1 MRRAWYGALKRTL
14 LMPALAASPA
24 MAVVAGWE
32 ALALAPVTEFLIASP
47 SDIAVWTAANG
58 PLLLRAALNTLWA
71 AVQGF
76 VWGNLAGAAL
86 AVLCTLAPRAAP
98 LVGALALF
106 AFCLPMV
113 ATGPI
118 LRVLYGPGIGPQVT
132 IAAMAVFYTTFLAL
146 LVGLRAAPAAW
157 FDLIAS
163 YGRGRFTQL
172 ARIRTRAAIPYAI
185 AGLQI
190 AAPAAVLGA
199 MVGEFTGAERGLGV
213 LAIRAMRALDVPA
226 TWSLAATSAAL
237 SIAAYLA
244 LGALGR
250 RLSPGPAPVLLA
262 PPAAAR
268 RIHPAMPLAAAL
280 AILALWQGLMDGFA
294 LSPFFAKRPAEV
306 WQFLSATPDAL
317 PTLRHALGQTLVL
330 ALPGYIAGIALGV
343 ALAAAVTLR
352 PSLAAAALPLAI
364 ALRSVPIVTTA
375 PLVVL
380 ALGRGATG
388 TIAIVA
394 VMTFFPTFVAALA
407 GIRQVPQQVQD
418 VFASYAA
425 TPRQRLLHAQLPAM
439 VPAAFA
445 AARMAVPA
453 AILAATTTE
462 WLATGIGM
470 GTLMAISASTS
481 AYGMLWSCVIV
492 LALVASLGYAGVAA
506 LEARVLARLAPEQ
519 LRP

>member
-1 MRRAWYGALKRTL
+1 MIASALPAPLPRAV
-14 LMPALAASPA
+14 PFLA
-24 MAVVAGWE
+24 AVVAWE
-32 ALALAPVTEFLIASP
+32 MLALLPGTDFLIAAP
-47 SDIAVWTAANG
+47 SDIARWMGAN
-58 PLLLRAALNTLWA
+58 AALLARATLATLANA
-71 AVQGF
+71 AQGF
-76 VWGNLAGAAL
+76 AWGNLAGAVL
-86 AVLCTLAPRAAP
+86 ATLCILAPRAAP
-98 LVGALALF
+98 LLAALALF

-118 LRVLYGPGIGPQVT
+118 LRVPYGPGAGPQVT
-132 IAAMAVFYTTFLAL
+132 LAALAVFYTTFLAL

-163 YGRGRFTQL
+163 YGRGRLTQL
-172 ARIRTRAAIPYAI
+172 ARVRARAAIPYAT

-199 MVGEFTGAERGLGV
+199 MVGEFTGADRGLGV

-237 SIAAYLA
+237 SISAYAA

-250 RLSPGPAPVLLA
+250 RLSPGPVPVLLA

-268 RIHPAMPLAAAL
+268 RNHPAVPILAAL
-280 AILALWQGLMDGFA
+280 AILALWQGVMDGFA
-294 LSPFFAKRPAEV
+294 LNPFFAKRPAEV
-306 WQFLSATPDAL
+306 WQFLTSTPDAL
-317 PTLRHALGQTLVL
+317 PTLTHALAQTLIL
-330 ALPGYIAGIALGV
+330 ALPGYLAGIAMGI

-352 PSLAAAALPLAI
+352 PALAATALPLAV
-364 ALRSVPIVTTA
+364 ALRAIPIVTTA
-375 PLVVL
+375 PLIVL

-425 TPRQRLLHAQLPAM
+425 SPRQRLLHAQLPAM

-481 AYGMLWSCVIV
+481 SYAMLWSCVIV
-492 LALVASLGYAGVAA
+492 LALAACLGYAAVAA